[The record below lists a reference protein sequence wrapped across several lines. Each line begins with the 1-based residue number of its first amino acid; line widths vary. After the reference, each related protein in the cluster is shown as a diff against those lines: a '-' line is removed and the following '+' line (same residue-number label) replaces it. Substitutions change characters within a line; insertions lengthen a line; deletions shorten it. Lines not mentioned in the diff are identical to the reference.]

1 MVGVVV
7 VLLLLLQVRLPQ
19 VDHALLARHPRK
31 SILELLLMLS
41 QEHSLL
47 LELHLLDVVWGW
59 GRGEDG
65 TPATADAVESSPSV
79 AVSSHLSTIGRPA
92 K

>member
-1 MVGVVV
+1 MVSVVV
-7 VLLLLLQVRLPQ
+7 ILLLLLQVRLPQ

-47 LELHLLDVVWGW
+47 LELHLLDVVRGR
-59 GRGEDG
+59 GRGEYR
-65 TPATADAVESSPSV
+65 TPANADAVESSPSV

>member
-31 SILELLLMLS
+31 SILELLLMS

-47 LELHLLDVVWGW
+47 LELHLLYVVWGR
-59 GRGEDG
+59 GRGEDR
-65 TPATADAVESSPSV
+65 TPANADAVESSPSV